1 MRQCPNCKTNN
12 PDDARF
18 CNYCGMRLPESKEEN
33 LYSELSGLE
42 ETPKVD
48 FSDKD
53 IEEIS
58 EELEDTAQLKVTN
71 EEKESGNCEKTD
83 LENITEKLEEK
94 SEASKKSNF
103 GEITEMFETA
113 EIGELSGDCG
123 KIPEEDLR
131 KQFTIPDNLREQ
143 IEKVTKEELEQELHK
158 KIKLREED
166 IAKKNAKAN
175 IDEPTRMIGSKQTDE
190 TDEPTR
196 MFTGDIGDFIKKK
209 KDYEEVPEE
218 DAYEEILQ
226 SWERKRKE
234 KQIKRKREGKD
245 PSRIPKIIRE
255 TRSWSDLTE
264 RQQKIVKRTLLGVAV
279 FAAFC
284 GIGIYHNRPEAVID
298 RYCTAYVQE
307 NWKKTGRMSDIP
319 ENGLATMD
327 EYVSYMKE
335 HAVTDISDYQM
346 KETKEDHQ
354 TEVESSGKRRAFT
367 ITYKKSGG
375 DKTSEKVILE
385 KQKSKKLLLFSNW
398 KVSTDQMIARDY
410 NLYIPSGGQVWIDDT
425 ELGKDYKVKEEK
437 ESLDQYKV
445 SLFEGE
451 HKIKVKI
458 PWFQTYETTF
468 QASDKGSMTAAR
480 MKISGKGRKKLD
492 KRMKQ
497 TLKSYIDAAKAGK
510 SFSKVEGLLDKD
522 AMKDPETKKEN
533 KEFYNDLKEALKT
546 TDGYRTEKVSLSQ
559 YQGKYVINGVTGEVR
574 GTLSYNYVVTYS
586 QASGETTDGSSS
598 DTAGQSDGS
607 TMMSAEFIYKDGDY
621 QIISV
626 DPGSIWYRQ

>member
-1 MRQCPNCKTNN
+1 MRQCPNCKTDN

-18 CNYCGMRLPESKEEN
+18 CNYCGMRLPESKEET

-58 EELEDTAQLKVTN
+58 EELEDTAQLKVA
-71 EEKESGNCEKTD
+71 D
-83 LENITEKLEEK
+83 TEKKSENHEKPNLEDMMADTGEK
-94 SEASKKSNF
+94 SEEPEKLNS
-103 GEITEMFETA
+103 EEMTEKFETA
-113 EIGELSGDCG
+113 DFGKLSEASG

-131 KQFTIPDNLREQ
+131 KQFTIPDNLGER

-158 KIKLREED
+158 KIKLREKD
-166 IAKKNAKAN
+166 IAKKNAEES
-175 IDEPTRMIGSKQTDE
+175 IDEPTRMIGGKQADE

-209 KDYEEVPEE
+209 KDYEDVPEE

-264 RQQKIVKRTLLGVAV
+264 KQQKVVKKAALGVAIFAV
-279 FAAFC
+279 FCVAE
-284 GIGIYHNRPEAVID
+284 IHHNRPEAVIG
-298 RYCTAYVQE
+298 RYCAAYMQE
-307 NWKKTGRMSDIP
+307 NWKKTGSLSDIP
-319 ENGLATMD
+319 ENDLATMD
-327 EYVSYMKE
+327 EYVAYMKE
-335 HAVTDISDYQM
+335 HAVTGVEDYQK
-346 KETKEDHQ
+346 KETKEDRQ
-354 TEVESSGKRRAFT
+354 TEVESAGKRRSFT
-367 ITYKKSGG
+367 ITYKKKDGE
-375 DKTSEKVILE
+375 KTSEKVILE
-385 KQKSKKLLLFSNW
+385 KQKNKKLFLFANW
-398 KVSTDQMIARDY
+398 KISTDQMIARDY

-425 ELGKDYKVKEEK
+425 ELGKEYKVKDES

-451 HKIKVKI
+451 HKIKVKV
-458 PWFQTYETTF
+458 PWFKTYESTF

-480 MKISGKGRKKLD
+480 MKISKEGKKKLD
-492 KRMKQ
+492 KKMKQ
-497 TLKSYIDAAKAGK
+497 TLKSYIDAAKAGD
-510 SFSKVEGLLDKD
+510 SFSKVTGLFDKD
-522 AMKDPETKKEN
+522 ALKDTDNQKEN
-533 KEFYNDLKEALKT
+533 KEFYNDLKEALKQ
-546 TDGYRTEKVSLSQ
+546 TDDYTTEKIGLDQ
-559 YQGKYVINGVTGEVR
+559 YQGKYVINGVTGVVR
-574 GTLSYNYVVTYS
+574 GTLSYNYTVTYS
-586 QASGETTDGSSS
+586 KSDGTTGE
-598 DTAGQSDGS
+598 SDGS
-607 TMMSAEFIYKDGDY
+607 TTMSAEFIYKDGDY
-621 QIISV
+621 QIIST